1 MKSENAMIGA
11 VWTRT
16 AGSHACTSP
25 ARGGIVLDALD
36 LHDALREG
44 DRQAALAARC
54 CQHPFH
60 VFLFVLRRCS
70 TCDHSWGRRDEGGD
84 ETRGRQ
90 AGEMQGGPPARRRRQ
105 KRQRAVPTVRVAA
118 VTDTASARK
127 ASRSITG
134 VEACSV

>member
-1 MKSENAMIGA
+1 MSGA

-90 AGEMQGGPPARRRRQ
+90 AGEMQGGPPAR
-105 KRQRAVPTVRVAA
+105 
-118 VTDTASARK
+118 
-127 ASRSITG
+127 
-134 VEACSV
+134 